1 MTESPRQSTTE
12 NSQSRTTKDQSSS
25 EPSALSAPMLIFATA
40 LDTTWRA
47 FVPTLGGVF
56 LGIGLDHLFNIAPT
70 ATIIC
75 LILGVVISALLIA
88 KQLRDVRKPLKK

>member
-1 MTESPRQSTTE
+1 
-12 NSQSRTTKDQSSS
+12 
-25 EPSALSAPMLIFATA
+25 MLIFMTA

-56 LGIGLDHLFNIAPT
+56 IGIGLDHLWHSAPT

-75 LILGVVISALLIA
+75 LIIGTIVSATLVA
-88 KQLRDVRKPLKK
+88 KQLRDVRRPLK

>member
-1 MTESPRQSTTE
+1 MTESPRPSSE
-12 NSQSRTTKDQSSS
+12 QSRTTKDQSAISGS
-25 EPSALSAPMLIFATA
+25 MLIFMTA

-56 LGIGLDHLFNIAPT
+56 LGIGLDHLFNIAPV

-75 LILGVVISALLIA
+75 LILGTALSILLIV
-88 KQLRDVRKPLKK
+88 KQLRDVRKPMK